1 MSTPT
6 EVWSYR
12 TLILNLAQRDL
23 KARYKRSLLGWLWSL
38 INPAATLGVYT
49 MVFGV
54 FFGATG
60 PGLGNGESGIFA
72 LYLFCGLIIWN
83 AFSGVINTSIGSFAS
98 AGPILT
104 RTYFPPECPMV
115 AGLVTVLLQ
124 SLLEAGILLAVMIVV
139 GNLSWTAIILV
150 PILALLASFAFG
162 LGLVLAVLNIRYRD
176 VAYLMGILLQ
186 VWFYATPI
194 VYLETQVTKE
204 WLRQIL
210 QFNPLN
216 AYVNAAR
223 RALYHLEV
231 PTLTNWAIM
240 GGTAVVSLAVGWY
253 LFGRM
258 APRVI
263 EEL

>member
-49 MVFGV
+49 LVFGV
-54 FFGATG
+54 ILRAEP
-60 PGLGNGESGIFA
+60 PGLGNGEEGNFA
-72 LYLFCGLIIWN
+72 LYLFCGLIVWN
-83 AFSGVINTSIGSFAS
+83 AFSGVINSSIGSFAS

-124 SLLEAGILLAVMIVV
+124 SAIEAGILLFVMIIL
-139 GNLSWTAIILV
+139 GNISWTGFV
-150 PILALLASFAFG
+150 LLPVMVLLSAFAFG
-162 LGLVLAVLNIRYRD
+162 LGLVLAVMNIRYRD

-194 VYLETQVTKE
+194 VYPEDIVPDHVH
-204 WLRQIL
+204 RFL
-210 QFNPLN
+210 QLNPLN

-223 RALYHLEV
+223 RAMYHLEL

-253 LFGRM
+253 LFSRL